1 MDKRALRK
9 EAVPNRKLNLRSG
22 IFCAEQIEY
31 VVCTA
36 IKNIAHRRTLVLH
49 VYEKKKVSAGD
60 YTPRW
65 TMFQIDGDYITLC
78 HDEGKTKWR
87 TCMFQNLGPTWDFS
101 HKCAFYSVADEERI
115 AKFFKKTDKKGFD
128 CLDDFQERIIRNR
141 RYAAEIKNQKTI
153 IDRMKV
159 VKALPRDIN
168 AFMYLETLPHYVF
181 YDYHNRKAPMKGYC
195 TACKKEV
202 EVVGKKN
209 NDKGY
214 CPKCKR
220 AVTFKS
226 RGRRG
231 HFHDRSTAQ
240 VIQRVGENEI
250 VVRFMKAYASYHKC
264 DVPDFNVYETARL
277 LIRWEGNKIVKWDRF
292 YHSYTH
298 GALTP
303 WCRGDRPR
311 FNRWCYYFENDL
323 CGFLYHKN
331 LDKALKG
338 TPWQYSALKEYYYQ
352 DPTPLYMPHY
362 LRTYSSY
369 PVLEYLVK
377 LGFVRLATYIV
388 YGDAGGHHYRSWEKL
403 INVNGKTITEV
414 LGVEKKHIAFLR
426 QVDPG
431 IQQFDM
437 IKGMLNEG
445 VVPDMELM
453 KWCSRTDVSQSDYI
467 TVPLRFMT
475 PYKLMKYATEQYNT
489 YRRIAYN
496 KGIYSDVSN
505 VLSDYKDYLIM
516 SEALEHDMKSS
527 FVLYPNNLK
536 EAHDRVN
543 DLTKAETSA
552 AYDRKLAKMF
562 SGLVERYN
570 FSKFG
575 FMVVPP
581 ASSKDIA
588 REGDKLH
595 HCVGRYVSSMVKE
608 ECIILFIRKTSAPK
622 KPYCTVEIKKGD
634 IAQARIQ
641 NNNPPPPKLQKFID
655 LWRQQVVYAP
665 ERIAA

>member
-1 MDKRALRK
+1 
-9 EAVPNRKLNLRSG
+9 
-22 IFCAEQIEY
+22 
-31 VVCTA
+31 
-36 IKNIAHRRTLVLH
+36 
-49 VYEKKKVSAGD
+49 
-60 YTPRW
+60 
-65 TMFQIDGDYITLC
+65 
-78 HDEGKTKWR
+78 
-87 TCMFQNLGPTWDFS
+87 
-101 HKCAFYSVADEERI
+101 
-115 AKFFKKTDKKGFD
+115 
-128 CLDDFQERIIRNR
+128 
-141 RYAAEIKNQKTI
+141 
-153 IDRMKV
+153 
-159 VKALPRDIN
+159 
-168 AFMYLETLPHYVF
+168 
-181 YDYHNRKAPMKGYC
+181 
-195 TACKKEV
+195 
-202 EVVGKKN
+202 
-209 NDKGY
+209 
-214 CPKCKR
+214 
-220 AVTFKS
+220 
-226 RGRRG
+226 
-231 HFHDRSTAQ
+231 
-240 VIQRVGENEI
+240 
-250 VVRFMKAYASYHKC
+250 
-264 DVPDFNVYETARL
+264 VYETARL
-277 LIRWEGNKIVKWDRF
+277 LIRWDGNKIVKWDNF
-292 YHSYTH
+292 YHSYSH

-303 WCRGDRPR
+303 WCRGNRPR
-311 FNRWCYYFENDL
+311 FNHWCYYFENDL

-331 LDKALKG
+331 LDKELKG

-352 DPTPLYMPHY
+352 DPTPLYMPRY
-362 LRTYSSY
+362 LRSYLSY

-377 LGFVRLATYIV
+377 LNLVRLATYIV

-496 KGIYSDVSN
+496 KGIYSGVSN
-505 VLSDYKDYLIM
+505 VLSDYKDYLLM

-527 FVLYPNNLK
+527 FVLYPNNLR

-562 SGLVERYN
+562 GGLMERYGFN
-570 FSKFG
+570 KFG
-575 FMVVPP
+575 FTVLPP

-655 LWRQQVVYAP
+655 LWKQQVVYAP